1 MSSHNLQELV
11 IITLAHLMSEAPIKI
26 LQSLICRGKG
36 KGRLWAFNNSR
47 KEQRHAILKAFTEK
61 KWKKKIFHRFNRL
74 ISSHFLYCIITH
86 FSLKHFN
93 KWRCFPEGNVTFSA
107 SKSYILLHFSLHTF
121 QHHPVFLALPH
132 NPLAPLPAP
141 ICFEDQVK
149 WDRRGMWCKWP
160 VNHCH
165 GNKDK
170 PNWNGPGTAL
180 SALLPKH
187 EPSGG
192 KWAALCSPLFFF
204 LHLIYCWCESFHQP

>member
-1 MSSHNLQELV
+1 ME
-11 IITLAHLMSEAPIKI
+11 
-26 LQSLICRGKG
+26 
-36 KGRLWAFNNSR
+36 
-47 KEQRHAILKAFTEK
+47 
-61 KWKKKIFHRFNRL
+61 KKKIFHGFNRL

-132 NPLAPLPAP
+132 NPLVPLPAP

-149 WDRRGMWCKWP
+149 WARRGVWCKWP

-187 EPSGG
+187 V
-192 KWAALCSPLFFF
+192 LRY
-204 LHLIYCWCESFHQP
+204 LITSFCEVSKTRWLWYFSFSSNIFEIW